1 MTPFPLRPPR
11 AWQSAALPIC
21 LDALDHTRGVV
32 AACTGAGKADLIAE
46 VVAHQEGEVLVTA
59 PTVDLVDQ
67 LSATIER
74 RIGSVG
80 RYYTHAKDVQRVTVV
95 CHDSVPAYLERATP
109 KTWIADEMHRSLDV
123 PVARRLGFTA
133 TPYRSS
139 GAGTIPGWDRVVFAY
154 SIAEALRDGVL
165 VDFRVHRGTI
175 EDDRDAEVL
184 RMLERDPP
192 RGPWVASADS
202 IADAAEF
209 ADRLAAHG
217 YSAAAIHSRQPKT
230 ARRGLLADLE
240 ARRVDALAFP
250 ELLKEGVD
258 LPWLSG
264 VVLRRRVQRVGL
276 IQTLGRVVRCHP
288 GKTYADVWDPHDL
301 LAEHGLT
308 HTAALG
314 DAAPEPEP
322 APDGWPLLDLPPI
335 GRPVPLATAVDAI
348 GVWAREMVLAMELGR
363 DTAQYGTG
371 WRQDPATPKQIAA
384 LERLKWTARFL
395 PEEHRAVVNLL
406 AKRAAVLRAGI
417 ASDLLDVL
425 IEVARFAKPYRDRMI
440 QTKNWNMKTP
450 VVRVDVPFVPRRVVK
465 TMEKA

>member
-11 AWQSAALPIC
+11 AWQAQALPVC

-74 RIGSVG
+74 RIGEVG

-133 TPYRSS
+133 TPYRS
-139 GAGTIPGWDRVVFAY
+139 GAGNIPGWDRVVFAY

-192 RGPWVASADS
+192 RGAWVASADS

-240 ARRVDALAFP
+240 AR
-250 ELLKEGVD
+250 
-258 LPWLSG
+258 
-264 VVLRRRVQRVGL
+264 
-276 IQTLGRVVRCHP
+276 LG
-288 GKTYADVWDPHDL
+288 
-301 LAEHGLT
+301 
-308 HTAALG
+308 
-314 DAAPEPEP
+314 
-322 APDGWPLLDLPPI
+322 
-335 GRPVPLATAVDAI
+335 
-348 GVWAREMVLAMELGR
+348 
-363 DTAQYGTG
+363 
-371 WRQDPATPKQIAA
+371 
-384 LERLKWTARFL
+384 
-395 PEEHRAVVNLL
+395 
-406 AKRAAVLRAGI
+406 
-417 ASDLLDVL
+417 
-425 IEVARFAKPYRDRMI
+425 AKPLYRWID
-440 QTKNWNMKTP
+440 
-450 VVRVDVPFVPRRVVK
+450 
-465 TMEKA
+465 A